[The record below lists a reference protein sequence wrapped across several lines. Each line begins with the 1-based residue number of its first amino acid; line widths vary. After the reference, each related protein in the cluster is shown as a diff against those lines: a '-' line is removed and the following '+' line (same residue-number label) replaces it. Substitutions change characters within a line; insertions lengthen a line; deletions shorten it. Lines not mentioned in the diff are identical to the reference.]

1 MMLIQ
6 ISSGQGPSECQRV
19 VYLVHEK
26 ILKELKSSGLT
37 AQTVDLE
44 TGREKN
50 CFKSITLFVDG
61 ELQDFREQW
70 EGTIAWRGKSPFR
83 PFHKR
88 QNWFIKIS
96 FCSQKEADTLD
107 ESQLKFE
114 SYRSTKGPG
123 GQHVNK
129 SATAVRLT
137 HLPTGDVVE
146 CSSERSQ
153 FQNKQIAVR
162 RLKMLLAEKQKE
174 QTKSEI
180 ASRRQEHYQLQRG
193 NATQS
198 FSGKL

>member
-1 MMLIQ
+1 MLVQ

-19 VYLVHEK
+19 VYLVYEK
-26 ILKELKSSGLT
+26 ILKEFKKINLK
-37 AQTVDLE
+37 AQTVDSE
-44 TGREKN
+44 AGFEKN
-50 CFKSITLFVDG
+50 CFKSITLFVDSD
-61 ELQDFREQW
+61 LQAFREQW

-153 FQNKQIAVR
+153 FQNKQIAIKR
-162 RLKMLLAEKQKE
+162 IKMLLAEKQNE
-174 QTKSEI
+174 QLKSEL
-180 ASRRQEHYQLQRG
+180 AARRQEHYQLERG
-193 NATQS
+193 NAAQS